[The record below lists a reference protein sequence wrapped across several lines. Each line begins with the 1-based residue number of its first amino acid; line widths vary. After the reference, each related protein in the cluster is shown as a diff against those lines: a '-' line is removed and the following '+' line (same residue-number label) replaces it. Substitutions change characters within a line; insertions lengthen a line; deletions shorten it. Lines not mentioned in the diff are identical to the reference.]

1 MKAHDVPWGTGRGDM
16 KGMLTELKR
25 QGYKGYMSIEYEYG
39 DVKHLDENLPKCV
52 EFFDKTMAELL
63 QGSQA
68 K

>member
-16 KGMLTELKR
+16 KGMMAELKR
-25 QGYKGYMSIEYEYG
+25 QKFNGYVSIEYEFG

-52 EFFDKTMAELL
+52 EFFDKTAAEL
-63 QGSQA
+63 A